1 MHSGSLECW
10 VILRAAVGGIE
21 VPYCLLV
28 YRESPDKRG
37 VAATESPPFLMSH
50 SKLHSIFDARVS

>member
-1 MHSGSLECW
+1 MHSGLLECW
-10 VILRAAVGGIE
+10 GILYAAVGGIE

-37 VAATESPPFLMSH
+37 VAATQSPPFLISH
-50 SKLHSIFDARVS
+50 SKFHSILDARVS